1 MKIMVTSSAER
12 DKEKLKGMTLRHAE
26 GKFDPDPS
34 RLSHLG
40 VPQEVMD
47 NPDHVD
53 AFVNEKYAKFPL
65 ADSIKRYQE
74 YADKNAARLENALVK
89 HGLGVR
95 DYTIF
100 VSPVFRGLSSRSEPS
115 VTLGREFN
123 EYVFHH
129 EIAQAEAYRW
139 QNEKFP
145 DLSFQ
150 RSWALTEI
158 IARFV
163 VCDVLGLKY
172 ENLRWSN
179 YPQLERIKDK
189 TVAVWNKSVGLME
202 FASKMLDEV
211 IL

>member
-1 MKIMVTSSAER
+1 MKIMVTSSAEH
-12 DKEKLKGMTLRHAE
+12 DKKMLEGMVSRRAK

-34 RLSHLG
+34 RLPTLR

-47 NPDHVD
+47 NSNLVD
-53 AFVNEKYAKFPL
+53 AFVNEKYVKFPL
-65 ADSIKRYQE
+65 VDSIKKYQE
-74 YADKNAARLENALVK
+74 YADKNVAKLERALVE

-100 VSPVFRGLSSRSEPS
+100 VSPVFRGWSSRSEPS

-129 EIAQAEAYRW
+129 EMAQAEAYRW

-163 VCDVLGLKY
+163 ACDVLGLKY

-189 TVAVWNKSVGLME
+189 TVSVWNDSVGLME
-202 FASKMLDEV
+202 FASKMLEV
-211 IL
+211 VIP